1 MSEQINWINAR
12 AMGAPRGSKR
22 EPNIDKE
29 VSKLV
34 GKSISATDP
43 RLLKYLA
50 DKRKV
55 KSDDVDDN
63 VLQSE
68 SNREELKKIFD

>member
-12 AMGAPRGSKR
+12 AMGAPRGGKR

-29 VSKLV
+29 VSKIV
-34 GKSISATDP
+34 GKTVSATDP